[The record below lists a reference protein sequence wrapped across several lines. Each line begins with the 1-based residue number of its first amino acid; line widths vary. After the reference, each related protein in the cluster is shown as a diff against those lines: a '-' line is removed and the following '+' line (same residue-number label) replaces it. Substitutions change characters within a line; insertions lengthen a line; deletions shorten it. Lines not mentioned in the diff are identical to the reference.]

1 MYLFRLSLRGSVRL
15 AVSVGFISLL
25 TASQGSS
32 AFAADITFNIELI
45 SETPVP
51 GADYPRHCG
60 DLWASGNY
68 AYIGSD
74 RHLGGISIFDI
85 TNPASPQFVTEYAG
99 EEMEDVE
106 VYGRFGYFSSDD
118 NQATPATGTG
128 VDIVDLLN
136 PANPVRIARIDA
148 TINGH
153 HKVHTLSVSDGF
165 LYTTDNITDTIKI
178 FNVSDPYTPS
188 YVTTVDLGL
197 ASNVDSHEVMVMDGR
212 MYVASKIPG
221 NVTTGY
227 THIYDVANVGTTGP
241 VLLKGFQ
248 TGGGTHT
255 SMPSED
261 GNLLIVSQE
270 RENGEVRIYDISMID
285 EPNDPQNPA
294 LLKTITASTLGIQA
308 HSPHH
313 SHMHGDLLFLSWYEA
328 GLQVLNL
335 ADPAN
340 PAWVG
345 SYDTFTGTSSDFNG
359 NWGAFHGLGLD
370 KVLLSDRNKG
380 LIIVDASGVAPNG
393 DFNADGMVD
402 GRDFLAWQRG
412 YGTMNAALA
421 DGDGNRDRTV
431 NGSDLAVW
439 SDQYGHT
446 DHHGHHLQATDV
458 PEPRT
463 VVALLACL
471 PLLTI
476 MRVRACE
483 KSRRQRHCVN
493 APS

>member
-1 MYLFRLSLRGSVRL
+1 VSL
-15 AVSVGFISLL
+15 AFHDVSSNRQLDRRSIRPSHIAALCCLISLSYGTHL
-25 TASQGSS
+25 P
-32 AFAADITFNIELI
+32 AADVFFNIELI
-45 SETPVP
+45 SETAVP

-60 DLWASGNY
+60 DLWAEGNY

-74 RHLGGISIFDI
+74 RHEGGISIFDI
-85 TNPASPQFVTEYAG
+85 SNPLSPQFVTEYAG

-128 VDIVDLLN
+128 VDIVDLID
-136 PANPVRIARIDA
+136 PANPVRIARVDA
-148 TINGH
+148 SLNGH

-165 LYTTDNITDTIKI
+165 MYTTDNITDTIKI
-178 FNVSDPYTPS
+178 FNVLDPYAPS
-188 YVTTVDLGL
+188 YVTTVDLDL
-197 ASNVDSHEVMVMDGR
+197 ASNVDSHEVMVSDGR

-221 NVTTGY
+221 NATTGY
-227 THIYDVANVGTTGP
+227 THIFDVSNVGTTGP

-270 RENGEVRIYDISMID
+270 RQNGEVRIYDISMID
-285 EPNDPQNPA
+285 QPNDPQNPV
-294 LLKTITASTLGIQA
+294 LLKTITASTLGIEA

-335 ADPAN
+335 ADPVN

-345 SYDTFTGTSSDFNG
+345 SYDTFVGTSSDYNG
-359 NWGAFHGLGLD
+359 NWGAFHGLGFD

-393 DFNADGMVD
+393 DFNADGTVD
-402 GRDFLAWQRG
+402 GRDLLIWQCNL
-412 YGTMNAALA
+412 GTTSAALA

-431 NGSDLAVW
+431 NSADLAVW
-439 SDQYGHT
+439 MEQYGQSNH
-446 DHHGHHLQATDV
+446 HHGHSLAV
-458 PEPRT
+458 PESSTLVLLLGAAP
-463 VVALLACL
+463 LLARL
-471 PLLTI
+471 
-476 MRVRACE
+476 RF
-483 KSRRQRHCVN
+483 S
-493 APS
+493 